1 MSNQFATGSVRDPT
15 SKNKWNV
22 HPQRKRADFDF
33 WPPYTHEHM
42 QAHKHIPTH
51 PYKKKKEKKEVVDS
65 AMEPIFLSS
74 SVRICMFEFQKMLK
88 AYINYF

>member
-1 MSNQFATGSVRDPT
+1 
-15 SKNKWNV
+15 
-22 HPQRKRADFDF
+22 
-33 WPPYTHEHM
+33 M